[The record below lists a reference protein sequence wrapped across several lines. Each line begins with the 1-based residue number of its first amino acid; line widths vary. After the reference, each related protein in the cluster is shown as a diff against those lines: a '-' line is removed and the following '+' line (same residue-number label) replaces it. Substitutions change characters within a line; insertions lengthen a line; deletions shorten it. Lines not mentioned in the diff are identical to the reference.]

1 VTSRTLPRL
10 PLAGLALCAVA
21 GIAAGAWLAP
31 HPAWTAPVAVM
42 ALLAAWWN
50 PSAIWAATVAV
61 FATVHVWQWPQDPAR
76 LWATAVASEPR
87 LVQVTGVLIDE
98 PAEVEGRAGRWRAR
112 LRTEKWK
119 IAGRSLRQS
128 SDMVVRWHTDKTPRY
143 GDRWTMEGV
152 VARPKAPRNPGE
164 FNAVS
169 WLGRQ
174 GIFLELRGR
183 QADASRRLAQ
193 NKGSLVKAAALRAR
207 ASILHTLG
215 LGLEDAPTIRA
226 LIAAITLGVRDDAA
240 GAFHNAFRQ
249 TGTLHLFSVSGLH
262 VGMFA
267 LLLWMLLQPLRVP
280 RRTAVFLIVPM
291 LFFYSLVTGAAP
303 SSLRAAT
310 MISLVLGALL
320 LDRAP
325 STGNSLAAAALL
337 ILGFDTNQLF
347 QPGFQLSF
355 LVVGTLLL
363 LAPPVDR
370 RLARALCPD
379 PFIPRRLY
387 DGARRLQHAT
397 GRAVAATLAVSLAA
411 FAGGLPLTA
420 AYFHLVPLVAVPANM
435 IAVPLAFCVLS
446 LGMLA
451 VLAGLASGALAAVF
465 NAANWGITSL
475 LLAFIQGAAALPGA
489 YVSLPPAWL
498 RPPAQLT
505 VFDLGTGG
513 AQLLLTPRSA
523 WLFDAGSTRDFT
535 GVIEPALRAE
545 GVRELDAFV
554 LTHGDTE
561 HAGGAAELSSIFRP
575 SAVIDSTLRD
585 RSAARRDFHARLRE
599 DKAPKRLVFPGHAA
613 AAGGKT
619 SVTFLHPPA
628 GRPGR
633 TADDQCLVAR
643 IDCGP
648 FRTLLMSDSGAETEA
663 ALLRAD
669 RGALRSD
676 FLVLGRHAA
685 DLVATQEFLDAVR
698 PRVVV
703 LASPDPFRAGS
714 DEPALRAR
722 LAATGAHIF
731 DQQQC
736 GAVIV
741 TYSPSRAEAR
751 GFLDAQVLRLLPR

>member
-1 VTSRTLPRL
+1 MTSRTLPRL

-42 ALLAAWWN
+42 ALMAAWWN

-143 GDRWTMEGV
+143 GDRWTLEGV
-152 VARPKAPRNPGE
+152 VARPQAPRNPGG

-240 GAFHNAFRQ
+240 GAFHTAFRQ

-347 QPGFQLSF
+347 
-355 LVVGTLLL
+355 
-363 LAPPVDR
+363 
-370 RLARALCPD
+370 
-379 PFIPRRLY
+379 
-387 DGARRLQHAT
+387 
-397 GRAVAATLAVSLAA
+397 
-411 FAGGLPLTA
+411 
-420 AYFHLVPLVAVPANM
+420 
-435 IAVPLAFCVLS
+435 
-446 LGMLA
+446 
-451 VLAGLASGALAAVF
+451 
-465 NAANWGITSL
+465 
-475 LLAFIQGAAALPGA
+475 
-489 YVSLPPAWL
+489 
-498 RPPAQLT
+498 
-505 VFDLGTGG
+505 
-513 AQLLLTPRSA
+513 
-523 WLFDAGSTRDFT
+523 
-535 GVIEPALRAE
+535 
-545 GVRELDAFV
+545 
-554 LTHGDTE
+554 
-561 HAGGAAELSSIFRP
+561 
-575 SAVIDSTLRD
+575 
-585 RSAARRDFHARLRE
+585 
-599 DKAPKRLVFPGHAA
+599 
-613 AAGGKT
+613 
-619 SVTFLHPPA
+619 
-628 GRPGR
+628 
-633 TADDQCLVAR
+633 
-643 IDCGP
+643 
-648 FRTLLMSDSGAETEA
+648 
-663 ALLRAD
+663 
-669 RGALRSD
+669 
-676 FLVLGRHAA
+676 
-685 DLVATQEFLDAVR
+685 
-698 PRVVV
+698 
-703 LASPDPFRAGS
+703 
-714 DEPALRAR
+714 
-722 LAATGAHIF
+722 
-731 DQQQC
+731 
-736 GAVIV
+736 
-741 TYSPSRAEAR
+741 
-751 GFLDAQVLRLLPR
+751 